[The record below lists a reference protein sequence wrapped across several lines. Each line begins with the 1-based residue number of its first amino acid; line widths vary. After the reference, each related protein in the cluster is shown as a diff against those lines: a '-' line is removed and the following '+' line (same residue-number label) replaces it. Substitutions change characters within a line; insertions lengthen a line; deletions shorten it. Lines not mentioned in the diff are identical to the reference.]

1 MVNIMRA
8 NGRAAALL
16 VLLAALGWGGPV
28 AGAGASA
35 PQSRSPADSRPPTSS
50 WCLAKCDELE
60 VACKAFENRYPS
72 CSPNDICLDEKLQ
85 CEAQCRPRV
94 QLGLTACLW
103 DRKSRGLTHAL
114 SLPRSA

>member
-16 VLLAALGWGGPV
+16 MLLAALGWSGPAV
-28 AGAGASA
+28 SASVSATA
-35 PQSRSPADSRPPTSS
+35 PQSRPPADNHLQGSS

-72 CSPNDICLDEKLQ
+72 CSPASICLDEKHQ

-94 QLGLTACLW
+94 KLGLTACL
-103 DRKSRGLTHAL
+103 
-114 SLPRSA
+114 